1 MKSLCITGS
10 IQSTLDQ
17 FAAALIAAGSTV
29 AVPALRNEKISIA
42 QWHEKALATQTGSPS
57 APVQLGR
64 TWDQLAVDIF
74 YANHNQPVWLWA
86 EEKSH
91 RFLQYWSEFDKN
103 IHFVLMHT
111 SPQAALIA
119 ALNEGKENLLAL
131 EAALENWCQLTQAML
146 SFHISQP
153 ARSVFF
159 DSVAATKD
167 PALHIKA
174 LDKKW
179 LLSFKDSL
187 PKRTQ
192 QTDEQHLDLYLI
204 NNLVQRHKYAMELH
218 NEVQARQLVQTTQ
231 IKTPIFDQVIA
242 DHIKTKRENFKVHT
256 ANTQLEARLQIKQ
269 KELQIALTEQ
279 KKNLSKLNDLSPQ
292 IKQLETQSEKRY
304 QDLIKE
310 HNFETSKN
318 QKLLAS
324 AVLENELLLGQLH
337 HTQETLALKITEKNA
352 LEKTTEALQSR
363 IKRILED
370 NPGYWE
376 LETLKV
382 EQVASKEKNKEK
394 TLQWHICNV
403 YLGEKKV
410 PELTFQT
417 RTSNGVTEILLQRP
431 MGRVEAWPLALLE
444 HEELLCAP
452 NQGSAYQGNNET
464 ISKLGSSDWSGLL
477 ILVKKL
483 IIYLQNTQT
492 LVLPVDFDKN
502 ALVIG
507 LYNLEK
513 TLANWPK
520 ILRYDDL
527 QLSESA
533 QNDEYRYIGIKFNNL
548 SLGQFTTSEFHY
560 KIATVDES
568 TATFGQHPRIEFPES
583 SQHAFK
589 NWFIESDDE
598 RGARL
603 ELRFSQPTAMDTN
616 IWNQLPE
623 QDQILVASL
632 ISNLPIQLKRL
643 QHKNPHVKIAWK
655 KWHTLSSDVKTIL
668 SKNTSTARAK

>member
-10 IQSTLDQ
+10 TQTTLDQ
-17 FAAALIAAGSTV
+17 FAAVLVAAGSTA

-42 QWHEKALATQTGSPS
+42 QWHEKALKTQTGSPS
-57 APVQLGR
+57 APVELGR

-74 YANHNQPVWLWA
+74 YANHNNPVWLWA
-86 EEKSH
+86 EEKSY

-119 ALNEGKENLLAL
+119 ALNEGQESLLAL
-131 EAALENWCQLTQAML
+131 EATLENWCQLTQAML

-153 ARSVFF
+153 TRSVFV
-159 DSVAATKD
+159 DSLAATKD
-167 PALHIKA
+167 PAQFIKA
-174 LDKKW
+174 LDKNW
-179 LLSFKDSL
+179 HLSLKDTL

-192 QTDEQHLDLYLI
+192 QADESHLDFYLI

-242 DHIKTKRENFKVHT
+242 HHIKTKRESFKVHT

-269 KELQIALTEQ
+269 KELQAALAEQ
-279 KKNLSKLNDLSPQ
+279 KKNLAKLNDLNPQ
-292 IKQLETQSEKRY
+292 IKQLEKLSEKRY

-310 HNFETSKN
+310 HSSESRKI

-337 HTQETLALKITEKNA
+337 HTQETLALNITEKNA
-352 LEKTTEALQSR
+352 HQKTTEALQSR

-394 TLQWHICNV
+394 TLQWHISNV
-403 YLGEKKV
+403 YLGENKV
-410 PELTFQT
+410 PELAFQT

-431 MGRVEAWPLALLE
+431 MGRVEVWPLALIE

-464 ISKLGSSDWSGLL
+464 ISKLGSSDWTGLL
-477 ILVKKL
+477 ILLKNL
-483 IIYLQNTQT
+483 INYLQHTKT
-492 LVLPVDFDKN
+492 LVLPVDFDRN

-507 LYNLEK
+507 LCNLEK

-533 QNDEYRYIGIKFNNL
+533 QNDEYQYIGIKFKNL
-548 SLGQFTTSEFHY
+548 SLGQFTTSEFNY

-603 ELRFSQPTAMDTN
+603 ELRFSQPTAMDTT
-616 IWNQLPE
+616 IWNKLSG

-632 ISNLPIQLKRL
+632 ISNLPIQLKHL
-643 QHKNPHVKIAWK
+643 QHKNPNVKIAWK
-655 KWHTLSSDVKTIL
+655 SWNTLSRDIKTIL
-668 SKNTSTARAK
+668 SKNTSTARAN